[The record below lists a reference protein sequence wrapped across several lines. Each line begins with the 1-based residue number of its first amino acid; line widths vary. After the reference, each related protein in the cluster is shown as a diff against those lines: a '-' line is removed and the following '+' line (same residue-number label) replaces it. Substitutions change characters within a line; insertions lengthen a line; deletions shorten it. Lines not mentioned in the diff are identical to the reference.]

1 MNNRLLLGSLV
12 VLAALSG
19 VVVVEA
25 EQNYAAVTAGDPST
39 ATVGSATATDDGVQI
54 EVVVVNEMPEPLKVQ
69 YVRIVLHRP
78 NATDAASIPYKG
90 ARSVAPG
97 ESTLTMTV
105 PERQLSGNVSAWE
118 RVHIDGYVAV
128 AVYNDHRFQVSI
140 KERKVTL

>member
-1 MNNRLLLGSLV
+1 
-12 VLAALSG
+12 
-19 VVVVEA
+19 
-25 EQNYAAVTAGDPST
+25 
-39 ATVGSATATDDGVQI
+39 
-54 EVVVVNEMPEPLKVQ
+54 MPEPLKVQ